1 MKDNMEN
8 IQLYNGD
15 CLEVMDKFIA
25 KDRINESKSNI

>member
-1 MKDNMEN
+1 MID
-8 IQLYNGD
+8 LYKGD

>member
-1 MKDNMEN
+1 M
-8 IQLYNGD
+8 IALYKGD